1 MFIANI
7 LPAGFLVTESCYA
20 PACQQVQ
27 HMSRFIPS
35 FDDPIT
41 VSRKTRARK
50 DTSEACRERASED
63 LLKSVTMFTANERL
77 ILERSAA
84 SWGVR
89 AEMLE
94 GIERSA
100 AQRRASVSR
109 PTRKDEDHVR
119 L

>member
-1 MFIANI
+1 
-7 LPAGFLVTESCYA
+7 
-20 PACQQVQ
+20 
-27 HMSRFIPS
+27 MSGLIDC
-35 FDDPIT
+35 FDDPNT
-41 VSRKTRARK
+41 ASRKIRPRR

-63 LLKSVTMFTANERL
+63 LLRSVTMLTANERL

-100 AQRRASVSR
+100 AERCASVSR
-109 PTRKDEDHVR
+109 STRNGEDHVR